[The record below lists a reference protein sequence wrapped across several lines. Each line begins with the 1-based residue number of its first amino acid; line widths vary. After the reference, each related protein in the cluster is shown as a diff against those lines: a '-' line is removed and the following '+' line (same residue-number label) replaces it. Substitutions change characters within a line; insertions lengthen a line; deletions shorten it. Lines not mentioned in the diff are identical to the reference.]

1 MATNQRQLELT
12 GLLKKYAAAY
22 YEQDAPH
29 VSDKEYD
36 ELYDELLALEAET
49 GVVLEGSPTVKVGAE
64 VSRGFKAHTH
74 LARLWS
80 LDKVRTMQELIE
92 WDKRV
97 RRLYNDS
104 AAGNEKVCYAL
115 EYKFDGLTVNLTYN
129 DGKLVNAATRGN
141 GVTGEGIFEQ
151 VKTIEDIPHAVAYK
165 GLFEVQGECY
175 MKLSVFKELNK
186 ILDEP
191 LKNAR
196 NAAAGALRNL
206 DVSVTKARKLSCCC
220 YNVGY
225 IEGRSFLS
233 QDEMRSF
240 MKENSLPL
248 SDFYIMAD
256 NIVDFSPYLSEAEEK
271 RDTLDFLIDGMVIK
285 ARPRSIREALG
296 YTEKFPRWAIAYKFQ
311 AEEVSTVIENITW
324 EVGRTGKLTPL
335 AHVEEVELGGAT
347 IRRATLNNY
356 DDILR
361 KRAGIGARVFIRRS
375 NDVIPEILGCA
386 EGGEPE
392 ELAKMP
398 TQCPACGAHVE
409 QRGAH
414 IFCTN
419 SLSCKPQIAGRI
431 KHFASRDAMDIEFL
445 ASKTAEQMIDN
456 LGVMTVPELYSMTKE
471 RLALLPGFKDKKINN
486 LLAAIESSKE
496 CSLGA
501 FIYALGIPNIGK
513 KTAFELAKKFGAF
526 ENFRNASVE
535 ELTAIEDIGAIM
547 AKSVADFFA
556 DSSIARQIDMLLE
569 LGVTPG
575 EEQIKDGNLPLSGKT
590 IVITGTLPTLGRR
603 EAEQLVADNGG
614 KAAGSVSKNTD
625 YVVYG
630 ESAGSKLVKA
640 RELNIPL
647 LDESEFL
654 KMITKR

>member
-1 MATNQRQLELT
+1 MAAQTRQLELT
-12 GLLKKYAAAY
+12 GLLKQYAAAY

-49 GVVLEGSPTVKVGAE
+49 GVVFEGSPTNKIGGE
-64 VSRGFKAHTH
+64 ISRGFKSHTH
-74 LARLWS
+74 LGRLWS
-80 LDKVRTMQELIE
+80 LDKVRTVQELIE
-92 WDKRV
+92 WDNKV

-104 AAGNEKVCYAL
+104 ATGSETVCYAL

-129 DGKLVNAATRGN
+129 GGKLINAATRGN
-141 GVTGEGIFEQ
+141 GVTGEGILEQ
-151 VKTIEDIPHAVAYK
+151 VKTIEDIPHTIAYK

-175 MKLSVFKELNK
+175 MKISVFNELNRV
-186 ILDEP
+186 LAEP

-206 DVSVTKARKLSCCC
+206 DVSVTKARRLSCCC
-220 YNVGY
+220 YNIGY
-225 IEGRSFLS
+225 IEGRSFIN

-240 MKENSLPL
+240 MKENGLPL
-248 SDFYIMAD
+248 SDFYIKAD
-256 NIVDFSPYLSEAEEK
+256 NIEHFSPYLIEAEEK

-285 ARPRSIREALG
+285 ARPANIRDALG

-335 AHVEEVELGGAT
+335 AHVEAVELGGAT
-347 IRRATLNNY
+347 IRKATLNNY

-361 KRAGIGARVFIRRS
+361 KHAGIGARVFIRRS
-375 NDVIPEILGCA
+375 NDVIPEILGCVD
-386 EGGEPE
+386 GGEPT

-398 TQCPACGAHVE
+398 DHCPACGAHVE

-456 LGVMTVPELYSMTKE
+456 LGVMTVPELYQMTEE
-471 RLALLPGFKDKKINN
+471 RLALLPGFKDKKIGN
-486 LLAAIESSKE
+486 LLAAIENSKD

-513 KTAFELAKKFGAF
+513 KTAHELAKKFGTF
-526 ENFRNASVE
+526 LNFRKANVE

-547 AKSVADFFA
+547 AESVVDFFT
-556 DSSIARQIDMLLE
+556 DSSIAHQVDMLLG
-569 LGVTPG
+569 LGVAPR
-575 EEQIKDGNLPLSGKT
+575 EEQIKEGDLPLLGKT
-590 IVITGTLPTLGRR
+590 IVVTGTLPTLGRR
-603 EAEQLVADNGG
+603 EAEQLVVDNGG

-625 YVVYG
+625 YVLYG
-630 ESAGSKLVKA
+630 ESAGSKLTKA
-640 RELNIPL
+640 QELNIKL
-647 LDESEFL
+647 IDENEFL
-654 KMITKR
+654 ELINRR